1 MRSKTEGRK
10 DGKTEG
16 GKAGGTF
23 PRSVIPSFR
32 PSVLAAGVTML
43 ALSWAAPVLHAQI
56 SRDEYAAR
64 RDSLA
69 GRIGNGVVIAFGGRT
84 PVSDFGPFYQVPAF
98 RYLTGYEFAD
108 AALVMV
114 VRGGRGTSTLY
125 VTRSTPRRA
134 LYYGEEPDSAAIAR
148 QLGLPSRPAGD
159 LAAVADS
166 LASAGLPVFGLR
178 DIEDADFA
186 AADSLTRGGQFL
198 RSLAAR
204 HPQVPVQDAFPVLDM
219 LRARKSDAE
228 LALIRKAAEIS
239 SAGHVELMNRIE
251 PGMHEYDLQ
260 AIIEYTFRRGGA
272 ERPAYGSIVGAGPD
286 GTQLHY
292 MKDRRELKPG
302 EVVVIDA
309 AAEFDGYAADVTRT
323 IPVSGSYTPEQ
334 RALYQVV
341 RDGQAAAERNSK
353 PGLSIQAAQD
363 SSLDVRARGLA
374 ALGLIESPTATFDP
388 PWPADCQRSP
398 RACQQVSLFA
408 IHGISHGLGLA
419 VHDPLQ
425 AYYGDR
431 TFKKGDA
438 FTIEPG
444 VYITPKLLDILPDT
458 PRNREF
464 REKVRAAVERYRDT
478 GVRIE
483 DDYVITEKGL
493 EWISRAPRELDEIE
507 ALLRKRIRP
516 LP

>member
-1 MRSKTEGRK
+1 MTSKTEGRK

-16 GKAGGTF
+16 RKAGGTF
-23 PRSVIPSFR
+23 RRSVFPSFR
-32 PSVLAAGVTML
+32 LALLAAGCFS
-43 ALSWAAPVLHAQI
+43 ARLHAQI
-56 SRDEYAAR
+56 TVNEYSAR

-84 PVSDFGPFYQVPAF
+84 PVSDFGPFYQLPAF

-114 VRGGRGTSTLY
+114 VRGGRGTSTLF

-148 QLGLPSRPAGD
+148 QLGLASRPASD
-159 LAAVADS
+159 LAAAADS

-178 DIEDADFA
+178 DVEDADFA

-198 RSLAAR
+198 RALAAR
-204 HPQVPVQDAFPVLDM
+204 HPNVAVQDASPTLDL

-228 LALIRKAAEIS
+228 LALIKKAAEIS
-239 SAGHVELMNRIE
+239 VAGHVELMNRIE

-272 ERPAYGSIVGAGPD
+272 ERPAYGSIVGTGPD

-309 AAEFDGYAADVTRT
+309 AAEFGGYAADVTRT

-334 RALYQVV
+334 RALYQIV
-341 RDGQAAAERNSK
+341 RDGQAAAERNSR
-353 PGLSIQAAQD
+353 PGMSIQAAQD

-388 PWPADCQRSP
+388 PWPADCGRSP
-398 RACQQVSLFA
+398 RACLQASLFA

-431 TFKKGDA
+431 TFKQGDA

-444 VYITPKLLDILPDT
+444 LYITPKLLDILPDT
-458 PRNREF
+458 PKNRAF
-464 REKVRAAVERYRDT
+464 AAKVRAAVERYRDT

-483 DDYVITEKGL
+483 DDYVITEHGL
-493 EWISRAPRELDEIE
+493 EWISRAPRDLDEIE
-507 ALLRKRIRP
+507 ALLRKRTRAIP
-516 LP
+516 